1 MKLLKL
7 LYLLPATLF
16 LSSCSGYL
24 DKLPENTVAESTVD
38 YTDMSNLY
46 EPVSG
51 VYAKIRTDA
60 AHWVIWGATIVRDD
74 DVAIGKTGDQTYL
87 DAIDQKYGYDAA
99 FWGLNVAW
107 NNYYSV
113 IEVANGALKSLDSY
127 AANMTSSTD
136 KANYL
141 SYCGEVRFLRAYA
154 YYRLVQL
161 FGPVTILRSND
172 QSNMTRTTVESVY
185 NYALEDLQYAY
196 ENLPKIRPN
205 EMTHKGAV
213 TAYTAEMLMAKIYLN
228 EANYSKVQS
237 LTQDIID
244 SNKFSLY
251 SDYYELFKIPG
262 KLCDES
268 LFEYQSTDF
277 GNGSGDA
284 VDLGAWFSFQGPMN
298 TGFISG
304 WGFISPTK
312 DFINWAIARG
322 ETVRANTTFLYT
334 GQNTPSGD
342 WINAATGNNPTCY
355 NGKAYLPSSELTSGR
370 TDYGCNN
377 NARVFRYADVLLMN
391 AEAKIRNGV
400 NGDDMI
406 NLVRERAKMP
416 DFKNTTLNNVLDERR
431 MELGVEWGE
440 RFNDLVRT
448 GQAVTVLGSLGYTA
462 DKQYY
467 DIPNAAIDISPELAN
482 DPVSE

>member
-7 LYLLPATLF
+7 LYLLPAIL
-16 LSSCSGYL
+16 LSGCSGYL
-24 DKLPENTVAESTVD
+24 DKSPENTVAESTVD

-60 AHWVIWGATIVRDD
+60 AHWVIWGTTVIRDD

-87 DAIDQKYGYDAA
+87 DAIDQKYGYDAS
-99 FWGLNVAW
+99 FWGLNTAW
-107 NNYYSV
+107 NNYYGV
-113 IEVANGALKSLDSY
+113 IEVANGALESLDNY

-154 YYRLVQL
+154 YYRLIQL

-172 QSNMTRTTVESVY
+172 QSNMARSKVDSVY
-185 NYALEDLQYAY
+185 NYALEDLKYAS
-196 ENLPKIRPN
+196 ENLPKLRPN
-205 EMTHKGAV
+205 EMVHTGAV

-228 EANYSKVQS
+228 RGNYSKVQS

-268 LFEYQSTDF
+268 LFEYQATDF
-277 GNGSGDA
+277 GNGSGD
-284 VDLGAWFSFQGPMN
+284 VVNFDSWFPFQGPIN
-298 TGFISG
+298 SGTISG
-304 WGFISPTK
+304 WGFITPTK

-334 GQNTPSGD
+334 GQHTPSGD
-342 WINAATGNNPTCY
+342 WIDAATGNNPTCY

-377 NARVFRYADVLLMN
+377 NIRVFRYAEVLLMN

-400 NGDDMI
+400 NSDDMI

-416 DFKNTTLNNVLDERR
+416 DLENATVNDVLNERR
-431 MELGVEWGE
+431 MELGMEWGE
-440 RFNDLVRT
+440 RFNDLVRI
-448 GQAVTVLGSLGYTA
+448 GQAVAVLGSLGYTT

-467 DIPNAAIDISPELAN
+467 GIPNAAIDLSPELAN
-482 DPVSE
+482 DPQ

>member
-7 LYLLPATLF
+7 LYLLPVTL
-16 LSSCSGYL
+16 LCCSCGDYL
-24 DKLPENTVAESTVD
+24 NKLPENKVATSTVD
-38 YTDMSNLY
+38 YTDLSNLY
-46 EPVSG
+46 APVSG

-60 AHWVIWGATIVRDD
+60 AHWIIWGSTIIRDD

-87 DAIDQKYGYDAA
+87 DAIDQSYGYDAS
-99 FWGLNVAW
+99 FWGLNTAW
-107 NNYYSV
+107 NNYYGV
-113 IEVANGALKSLDSY
+113 IQVANGALESLDNY
-127 AANMTSSTD
+127 AENITSTTD
-136 KANYL
+136 KENYL

-161 FGPVTILRSND
+161 FGPVTILRTND

-185 NYALEDLQYAY
+185 NYALEDLEYAY
-196 ENLPKIRPN
+196 ENLPKERPN
-205 EMTHKGAV
+205 EMAHSGAV

-228 EANYSKVQS
+228 EGNYTKVQS

-251 SDYYELFKIPG
+251 DDYYELFKIPG
-262 KLCDES
+262 KLCNES
-268 LFEYQSTDF
+268 LFEYQATDF
-277 GNGSGDA
+277 GNSSGD
-284 VDLGAWFSFQGPMN
+284 VVNFDVWFPFQGPIN
-298 TGFISG
+298 TGIISG

-312 DFINWAIARG
+312 SFIDWAVKRG
-322 ETVRANTTFLYT
+322 ETVRATTTFLYT

-377 NARVFRYADVLLMN
+377 NIRVFRYAEVLLMN
-391 AEAKIRNGV
+391 AEAKIRNGE
-400 NGDDMI
+400 NGDKEI
-406 NLVRERAKMP
+406 NLVRERAKMS
-416 DFKNTTLNNVLDERR
+416 DLTNATINDVLDERR

-448 GQAVTVLGSLGYTA
+448 GQAETVLGNLGYTS
-462 DKQYY
+462 DKEYY
-467 DIPNAAIDISPELAN
+467 PIPNAAIDISPELAN